1 MTSPPIQPPFIPPST
16 LTPDRSQAFPE
27 RRERH
32 EMGGGWAWVGRLLAL
47 FVRPTPPEIAR
58 IEARRLA
65 IAERRKRH
73 APIRD
78 LVEANRRERNAILRA
93 GPK

>member
-1 MTSPPIQPPFIPPST
+1 MI
-16 LTPDRSQAFPE
+16 
-27 RRERH
+27 RRI
-32 EMGGGWAWVGRLLAL
+32 LAL
-47 FVRPTPPEIAR
+47 FRRTPPEIAR

-78 LVEANRRERNAILRA
+78 LVEANRRERHAILRA
-93 GPK
+93 GPAK

>member
-1 MTSPPIQPPFIPPST
+1 MI
-16 LTPDRSQAFPE
+16 R
-27 RRERH
+27 
-32 EMGGGWAWVGRLLAL
+32 RLLAL
-47 FVRPTPPEIAR
+47 FLRTTPPEIAR